1 MNKEDLAEKVYLEE
15 PHTPEVSFGYCRL
28 CGDEILED
36 DYYYE
41 YGEKWH
47 PTCYYIMKKGE
58 EEREQ
63 NMKYK
68 VGDKVKIRED
78 LIVYESY
85 MGEGTVSDTFT
96 HGMRPYLGKIAT
108 ITMVRDHVG
117 KYKLDI
123 DGGDWSWT
131 LDMLEDVEEKKV
143 RRPTKFVRGDVVQ
156 IKGMDTHLKVDDID
170 LWGGCSKPDYH
181 LIDRNGAYHGWFDED
196 DLVLYHPEESYLN
209 YEKSEEFEEAMSH
222 VEEIEKRRVVED
234 LVYKLA
240 DKLIDYLME
249 V

>member
-1 MNKEDLAEKVYLEE
+1 MNREDLAEKVYLEE

-78 LIVYESY
+78 LIVDVRYD
-85 MGEGTVSDTFT
+85 GERGYKDTFVDE
-96 HGMRPYLGKIAT
+96 MVPYLGKIAT
-108 ITMVRDHVG
+108 ITMVRDRVG

-123 DGGDWSWT
+123 DGGDWAWT
-131 LDMLEDVEEKKV
+131 LDMLEDVEEKKFDYSV
-143 RRPTKFVRGDVVQ
+143 GETVSFTHGTET
-156 IKGMDTHLKVDDID
+156 IKGTIEKIEDWHPFA
-170 LWGGCSKPDYH
+170 PDYY
-181 LIDRNGAYHGWFDED
+181 INGKWYDQYAMRGIEVIKED
-196 DLVLYHPEESYLN
+196 
-209 YEKSEEFEEAMSH
+209 EFEEAMSLR
-222 VEEIEKRRVVED
+222 EEVDHDQVIKDFLYEIVDKIFELWKED
-234 LVYKLA
+234 
-240 DKLIDYLME
+240 
-249 V
+249 